1 VEGFDGYPWDGSQVG
16 LVNGH
21 LLLHSLLQFCPCISF
36 RQEKF
41 CIKNFEGVLMESL
54 HDHMFLSLHG
64 VPSKNWRSSFQVK
77 STPLLGISVNAASM
91 SHGSLSH
98 SRALGFSRS
107 LPRPILFPL
116 PTLTTAYFIL
126 LALWASLM
134 SLVPDPTPL
143 FLLIPSHTQQPH
155 TLHPKIISVLFSK

>member
-1 VEGFDGYPWDGSQVG
+1 MESLRGQASYSLVYNRLRLIVSWIGACPWDGSQVR
-16 LVNGH
+16 LVTGWPF
-21 LLLHSLLQFCPCISF
+21 LQSLLQFCPCISF

-91 SHGSLSH
+91 SHRSLSH

-107 LPRPILFPL
+107 LLLPPTYIITVAVFYPFPC
-116 PTLTTAYFIL
+116 P
-126 LALWASLM
+126 LA
-134 SLVPDPTPL
+134 
-143 FLLIPSHTQQPH
+143 
-155 TLHPKIISVLFSK
+155 FSPFAHYT